1 MTIRRPALSATL
13 LALSLTLAVP
23 LPVPAALPAAVDGQP
38 LPTLAPML
46 ERATPAVVN
55 IATESRVALRRN
67 PLLDDP
73 FFRHFFNVPDQPRE
87 RKAQSV
93 GSGVV
98 VDARRG
104 YVITNHHVVEGADTI
119 TVTLRDGRRLTAKV
133 IGSDPQSDVAV
144 IQIPGNNLA
153 ALPLADSDNL
163 RVGDFV
169 VAIGNPFGLGQT
181 VTSGIVS
188 ALGRTGLGIQ
198 GYEDFIQ
205 TDASIN
211 PGNSGGA
218 LVNLRGELVGI
229 NTAILAPSGGNVGI
243 GFAIPANMVSRLM
256 NQIVAH
262 GSVRRGQ
269 LGVAV
274 QDLTPELAR
283 AFNIPADR
291 GAVIAQVSPSSA
303 AARAG
308 LKEGDVVLS
317 INDKPIRDGNGLRN
331 AIGLLEVGEAARL
344 EILRDGKPMILDA
357 KIGEYVPA
365 KAQGDAINP
374 RLAGVTFEDI
384 GPNSPLGGRGVRG
397 VLVAKLASGSPA
409 ARAGLQRNDVITA
422 VNRQPIAST
431 DELRQIASQSEGL
444 ILNLLRGQGELLLML
459 R

>member
-1 MTIRRPALSATL
+1 MNTQRFL
-13 LALSLTLAVP
+13 L
-23 LPVPAALPAAVDGQP
+23 PAALLVLGLAVAAP
-38 LPTLAPML
+38 LPAPAGLPAMMDNQALPSLAPML

-55 IATESRVALRRN
+55 IATENRVTSRRN
-67 PLLDDP
+67 PLLEDP
-73 FFRHFFNVPDQPRE
+73 FFRHFFNIPDQPRE

-119 TVTLRDGRRLTAKV
+119 TVTLRDGRQLSAKV
-133 IGSDPQSDVAV
+133 IGSDAQSDVAV
-144 IQIPGNNLA
+144 IQIPSGNLI
-153 ALPLADSDNL
+153 ALPLADSDSL

-229 NTAILAPSGGNVGI
+229 NTAIIAPGGGNVGI

-256 NQIVAH
+256 SQIVAH

-269 LGVAV
+269 LGVSV
-274 QDLTPELAR
+274 QDLTPDLAR
-283 AFNIPADR
+283 AFNIPANQ
-291 GAVIAQVSPSSA
+291 GAVIAQVSPRSA

-308 LKEGDVVLS
+308 LKEGDVVLG
-317 INDKPIRDGNGLRN
+317 INGRPIRDGGSLRN
-331 AIGLLEVGEAARL
+331 TIGLLEVGEAVRL
-344 EILRDGKPMILDA
+344 DILRDGKPLTLDA
-357 KIGEYVPA
+357 KVGEYVPA
-365 KAQGDAINP
+365 KAAGEALHP
-374 RLAGVTFEDI
+374 RLAGATFEDI
-384 GPNSPLGGRGVRG
+384 GPNSPLAGKVDG
-397 VLVAKLASGSPA
+397 VLVAGVESGSPA
-409 ARAGLQRNDVITA
+409 ARAGLRKNDVIIG
-422 VNRQPIAST
+422 VNRQRVAGT
-431 DELRQIASQSEGL
+431 AELQQLAAGGDAL
-444 ILNLLRGQGELLLML
+444 IINLLRGREELLLVL

>member
-1 MTIRRPALSATL
+1 
-13 LALSLTLAVP
+13 
-23 LPVPAALPAAVDGQP
+23 
-38 LPTLAPML
+38 
-46 ERATPAVVN
+46 
-55 IATESRVALRRN
+55 
-67 PLLDDP
+67 
-73 FFRHFFNVPDQPRE
+73 
-87 RKAQSV
+87 
-93 GSGVV
+93 
-98 VDARRG
+98 
-104 YVITNHHVVEGADTI
+104 
-119 TVTLRDGRRLTAKV
+119 
-133 IGSDPQSDVAV
+133 
-144 IQIPGNNLA
+144 
-153 ALPLADSDNL
+153 
-163 RVGDFV
+163 
-169 VAIGNPFGLGQT
+169 
-181 VTSGIVS
+181 
-188 ALGRTGLGIQ
+188 
-198 GYEDFIQ
+198 
-205 TDASIN
+205 
-211 PGNSGGA
+211 
-218 LVNLRGELVGI
+218 
-229 NTAILAPSGGNVGI
+229 
-243 GFAIPANMVSRLM
+243 MVSRLM

-274 QDLTPELAR
+274 QDLTPDLAR

-291 GAVIAQVSPSSA
+291 GAVIAQVSPRSA

-308 LKEGDVVLS
+308 IKEGDVVLS

-431 DELRQIASQSEGL
+431 DDLRQIASRSEGL
-444 ILNLLRGQGELLLML
+444 VLNLLRGQGELLLML